1 MASGRSYLAELREFL
16 GFLRSLWGLLAGVSV
31 LFPLSNLLAEVV
43 PIDEEGRPFTQLDPA
58 TLTAITMVT
67 CIFITFATFHRREDF
82 AGDANRRRHART
94 SRIAF
99 TVALAA
105 GAVYLFCRTFA
116 YDNIIELDT
125 TPQYADF
132 LWKTAIYEG
141 VFAALY
147 VVFFA
152 LLTWAFLLLALDEY
166 QREKAPS
173 PQEP

>member
-1 MASGRSYLAELREFL
+1 MATGRTYLAELREFL

-43 PIDEEGRPFTQLDPA
+43 PIDQDGRPFTQLDPA

-67 CIFITFATFHRREDF
+67 CIFITFATFHRRDEFTD
-82 AGDANRRRHART
+82 DTVRRAQARK

-105 GAVYLFCRTFA
+105 GAAYLFCRTFA

-125 TPQYADF
+125 TPDYADF
-132 LWKTAIYEG
+132 MWKSAIYEG
-141 VFAALY
+141 VFAVLY
-147 VVFFA
+147 VAFFA
-152 LLTWAFLLLALDEY
+152 LLTWAFLLLALLEY
-166 QREKAPS
+166 QRDEA
-173 PQEP
+173 